1 MDIIIKNGLIITAS
15 EIYKADIGI
24 KNGIISEIS
33 LSIEPNINTKV
44 IDAKDKYI
52 FPGIIDAHV
61 HFQLNMSGT
70 ISNDDFENGTKS
82 AAYGGVTTVIDYAT
96 QEKGKQ
102 LLEAIDNR
110 KREAQGKVCIDYSLH
125 AGITDLLKNSCFAI
139 ELVDL
144 HIDEHMVYIKLD
156 GEDAAL
162 MIGKEGYRYKA
173 LSYILH
179 NWIKIKYD
187 KNISL
192 EIAEFLKNQDIMIEE
207 YLQSVKERIDEVG
220 EAQTKPLDGILVKLA
235 LEKLR
240 TAYPEKYVAIR
251 TIRDGR
257 KIVIV
262 NAYRKDK

>member
-1 MDIIIKNGLIITAS
+1 MIRITAESLEEAYTKASQELNHSVVDLDIEVLQAPSKGLLGLFKKPAIIAATVKGS
-15 EIYKADIGI
+15 ENVIQKSSDPIVL
-24 KNGIISEIS
+24 EI
-33 LSIEPNINTKV
+33 
-44 IDAKDKYI
+44 
-52 FPGIIDAHV
+52 
-61 HFQLNMSGT
+61 
-70 ISNDDFENGTKS
+70 
-82 AAYGGVTTVIDYAT
+82 
-96 QEKGKQ
+96 EKGINS
-102 LLEAIDNR
+102 LLE
-110 KREAQGKVCIDYSLH
+110 
-125 AGITDLLKNSCFAI
+125 NSCFNIALS
-139 ELVDL
+139 ELKVEENL
-144 HIDEHMVYIKLD
+144 VYIKLD

-207 YLQSVKERIDEVG
+207 YLHAIKERVQEVG
-220 EAQTKPLDGILVKLA
+220 KAQTKPLDGILVKLA

-240 TAYPEKYVAIR
+240 TAYPDKYVAIR

-262 NAYRKDK
+262 NEYRKDS